1 MSILSKINLP
11 KDLKKLSFNQ
21 LRKLNDELRDY
32 TIQVVSKTGGH
43 LGASLGVIEL
53 TSALHYVFDTPR
65 DKIIW
70 DVGHQTYPHKIL
82 TGRKSKIHTLRKKN
96 GLSGF
101 TKRSESIYDPFGAA
115 HSSTSVSANLG
126 ITAARDMLNQNFDV
140 ISIIGDGAISAG
152 LAYEGLNNLGHL
164 NKNSLIILNDNEM
177 SIAEPVGAMSKY
189 LVKLLSSK
197 SYESFR
203 DIIKNFTK
211 RLPNEVGDFAKKTEG
226 YLKGYLTGNTLFEE
240 LGLNYLGPIDGHN
253 LKLLVQLF
261 KKYKNKE
268 LHGPVFLHLITKK
281 GKGYKPAE
289 SSKDKFHG
297 VSSFNLKTGVQNKSK
312 EKTFTNV
319 VSDTLLKLAK
329 KDNKIVAI
337 TAAMPSGTGLDKF
350 KEIFPNRFYD
360 VGIAEQHAVTFAGG
374 MATEK
379 VKPFVAIY
387 STFLQRAYDQII
399 HDIAIQSLP
408 VRFLIDRSGFVGA
421 DGATHAGSFDLSY
434 LCCLPNFIVMAPS
447 SGEELKNMIKL
458 SMTINDKPSAIR
470 YPRNLANDYNEK
482 AKFNKIKLGEAK
494 LVKKGKRIA
503 FLSLGTRLQKIL
515 EVSELIKKNY
525 KFQCSVL
532 DMRFAKPIDKKS
544 INSLIKN
551 HEIFVTIEE
560 NAIGGFS
567 SQVNNYLLNESSKS
581 PKILNFFMKDK
592 FIDQSDIDDQYSKSG
607 ISPKI
612 VSPVSL
618 LKIGVE
624 AVRNTPIDITE
635 PFFTITPSATSDLAP
650 MKQSSSIITG
660 LACKGSNTP
669 PIPAPPEI

>member
-53 TSALHYVFDTPR
+53 TSALHYVFDAPR

-350 KEIFPNRFYD
+350 KEIFPNRFFD

-592 FIDQSDIDDQYSKSG
+592 FIDQSDIEDQYTLSG
-607 ISPKI
+607 ISSKKI
-612 VSPVSL
+612 YEKL
-618 LKIGVE
+618 TNFLK
-624 AVRNTPIDITE
+624 
-635 PFFTITPSATSDLAP
+635 
-650 MKQSSSIITG
+650 
-660 LACKGSNTP
+660 
-669 PIPAPPEI
+669 

>member
-350 KEIFPNRFYD
+350 KEIYPNRFYD

-592 FIDQSDIDDQYSKSG
+592 FIDQSDIEDQYTLSG
-607 ISPKI
+607 ISSKKI
-612 VSPVSL
+612 YEKL
-618 LKIGVE
+618 TNFLK
-624 AVRNTPIDITE
+624 
-635 PFFTITPSATSDLAP
+635 
-650 MKQSSSIITG
+650 
-660 LACKGSNTP
+660 
-669 PIPAPPEI
+669 

>member
-21 LRKLNDELRDY
+21 LQKLNDELRDY

-53 TSALHYVFDTPR
+53 TSALHYVFDAPR
-65 DKIIW
+65 DKIVW

-152 LAYEGLNNLGHL
+152 MAFEGLNNLGHL

-240 LGLNYLGPIDGHN
+240 LGLNYLGPVDGHN

-261 KKYKNKE
+261 KKYKKKE

-319 VSDTLLKLAK
+319 VSETLLKLAK
-329 KDNKIVAI
+329 KDKKIVAI

-350 KEIFPNRFYD
+350 KEIYPNRFYD

-387 STFLQRAYDQII
+387 STFLQRAYDQIV

-421 DGATHAGSFDLSY
+421 DGSTHAGSYDLSF

-447 SGEELKNMIKL
+447 SGEELKNMINL
-458 SMTINDKPSAIR
+458 SMSINDKPSAIR

-494 LVKKGKRIA
+494 LVKKGKKIA
-503 FLSLGTRLQKIL
+503 FLSLGTRLQKTL

-567 SQVNNYLLNESSKS
+567 SQVNNYLLNESSKT

-592 FIDQSDIDDQYSKSG
+592 FIDQADIEDQYTISG
-607 ISPKI
+607 ISNKI
-612 VSPVSL
+612 IYEKLTKL
-618 LKIGVE
+618 L
-624 AVRNTPIDITE
+624 N
-635 PFFTITPSATSDLAP
+635 
-650 MKQSSSIITG
+650 
-660 LACKGSNTP
+660 
-669 PIPAPPEI
+669 

>member
-226 YLKGYLTGNTLFEE
+226 YLKGYLT
-240 LGLNYLGPIDGHN
+240 
-253 LKLLVQLF
+253 
-261 KKYKNKE
+261 
-268 LHGPVFLHLITKK
+268 
-281 GKGYKPAE
+281 
-289 SSKDKFHG
+289 
-297 VSSFNLKTGVQNKSK
+297 
-312 EKTFTNV
+312 
-319 VSDTLLKLAK
+319 
-329 KDNKIVAI
+329 
-337 TAAMPSGTGLDKF
+337 
-350 KEIFPNRFYD
+350 
-360 VGIAEQHAVTFAGG
+360 
-374 MATEK
+374 
-379 VKPFVAIY
+379 
-387 STFLQRAYDQII
+387 
-399 HDIAIQSLP
+399 
-408 VRFLIDRSGFVGA
+408 
-421 DGATHAGSFDLSY
+421 
-434 LCCLPNFIVMAPS
+434 
-447 SGEELKNMIKL
+447 
-458 SMTINDKPSAIR
+458 
-470 YPRNLANDYNEK
+470 
-482 AKFNKIKLGEAK
+482 
-494 LVKKGKRIA
+494 
-503 FLSLGTRLQKIL
+503 
-515 EVSELIKKNY
+515 
-525 KFQCSVL
+525 
-532 DMRFAKPIDKKS
+532 
-544 INSLIKN
+544 
-551 HEIFVTIEE
+551 
-560 NAIGGFS
+560 
-567 SQVNNYLLNESSKS
+567 
-581 PKILNFFMKDK
+581 
-592 FIDQSDIDDQYSKSG
+592 
-607 ISPKI
+607 
-612 VSPVSL
+612 
-618 LKIGVE
+618 
-624 AVRNTPIDITE
+624 
-635 PFFTITPSATSDLAP
+635 
-650 MKQSSSIITG
+650 
-660 LACKGSNTP
+660 
-669 PIPAPPEI
+669 

>member
-152 LAYEGLNNLGHL
+152 LAYEGLNNIGHL

-350 KEIFPNRFYD
+350 KEIFPNRFFD

-592 FIDQSDIDDQYSKSG
+592 FIDQSDIEDQYTLSG
-607 ISPKI
+607 ISSKKI
-612 VSPVSL
+612 YEKL
-618 LKIGVE
+618 TNFLK
-624 AVRNTPIDITE
+624 
-635 PFFTITPSATSDLAP
+635 
-650 MKQSSSIITG
+650 
-660 LACKGSNTP
+660 
-669 PIPAPPEI
+669 

>member
-82 TGRKSKIHTLRKKN
+82 TGRKSKIYTLRKKN

-115 HSSTSVSANLG
+115 HSSTSISANLG
-126 ITAARDMLNQNFDV
+126 ITAARDMLNQNFNV

-544 INSLIKN
+544 INSMIKN

-592 FIDQSDIDDQYSKSG
+592 FIDQSDIEDQYTLSG
-607 ISPKI
+607 ISSKKI
-612 VSPVSL
+612 YEKL
-618 LKIGVE
+618 TNFLK
-624 AVRNTPIDITE
+624 
-635 PFFTITPSATSDLAP
+635 
-650 MKQSSSIITG
+650 
-660 LACKGSNTP
+660 
-669 PIPAPPEI
+669 

>member
-53 TSALHYVFDTPR
+53 TSALHYVFDPPR

-211 RLPNEVGDFAKKTEG
+211 RLPNEVGDFAIKTEC
-226 YLKGYLTGNTLFEE
+226 YLIGYLTVNTLFEE

-253 LKLLVQLF
+253 LKLLVKLF

-350 KEIFPNRFYD
+350 KEIFPNRFFD

-592 FIDQSDIDDQYSKSG
+592 FIDQSDIEDQYTLSG
-607 ISPKI
+607 ISSKKI
-612 VSPVSL
+612 YEKL
-618 LKIGVE
+618 TNFLK
-624 AVRNTPIDITE
+624 
-635 PFFTITPSATSDLAP
+635 
-650 MKQSSSIITG
+650 
-660 LACKGSNTP
+660 
-669 PIPAPPEI
+669 

>member
-297 VSSFNLKTGVQNKSK
+297 VSSFNLKTGVQNKSR

-592 FIDQSDIDDQYSKSG
+592 FIDQSDIEDQYTLSG
-607 ISPKI
+607 ISSKKI
-612 VSPVSL
+612 YEKL
-618 LKIGVE
+618 TNFLK
-624 AVRNTPIDITE
+624 
-635 PFFTITPSATSDLAP
+635 
-650 MKQSSSIITG
+650 
-660 LACKGSNTP
+660 
-669 PIPAPPEI
+669 

>member
-164 NKNSLIILNDNEM
+164 NRNSLIILNDNEM

-592 FIDQSDIDDQYSKSG
+592 FIDQSDIEDQYTLSG
-607 ISPKI
+607 ISSKKI
-612 VSPVSL
+612 YEKL
-618 LKIGVE
+618 TNFLK
-624 AVRNTPIDITE
+624 
-635 PFFTITPSATSDLAP
+635 
-650 MKQSSSIITG
+650 
-660 LACKGSNTP
+660 
-669 PIPAPPEI
+669 